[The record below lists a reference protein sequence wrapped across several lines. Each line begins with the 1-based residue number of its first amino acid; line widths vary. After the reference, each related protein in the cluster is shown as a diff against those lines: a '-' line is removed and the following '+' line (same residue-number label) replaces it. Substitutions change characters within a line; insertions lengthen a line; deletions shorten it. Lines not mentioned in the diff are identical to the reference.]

1 MTIITINLS
10 LSILLMV
17 LLPLLNRD
25 FLLKNLNDRQLAVCC
40 IAVMIRALIPLEF
53 PFSRTI
59 LISEILPSIRDFMKH
74 PFTLGTFS
82 VKVSQ
87 LVFFF
92 WVLIALIMILRKF
105 RLYFHMQ
112 KIIRSLPDCKDK
124 VILKTM
130 QSLTEKYPS
139 AKYVRVVTADLNIS
153 PLVTGI
159 KHPVILLPEYSF
171 SPAEYRMILEHEI
184 LHCIRHDILIKFT
197 ADILCSV
204 YWWNPLFFL
213 LRKKIFELIEL
224 GNDRHLTAFFSSDE
238 KAAYMQCLTDIAKK
252 ICSYSVP
259 FTLSFHYHEGKV
271 LRRRIRLIGSFG
283 KSRRIR
289 DGFVVGIL
297 LLFLWF
303 STSFTFE
310 PYAMPEDSSY
320 ITLNKDNCYIIQNNE
335 LSDIYYQNELFLTT
349 DSIEYLNPDIPI
361 FQSKGDESYEQKEIY

>member
-1 MTIITINLS
+1 
-10 LSILLMV
+10 MV

-213 LRKKIFELIEL
+213 LRKK
-224 GNDRHLTAFFSSDE
+224 
-238 KAAYMQCLTDIAKK
+238 
-252 ICSYSVP
+252 
-259 FTLSFHYHEGKV
+259 
-271 LRRRIRLIGSFG
+271 RIRLIGSFG

-289 DGFVVGIL
+289 DGFVVDIL

-335 LSDIYYQNELFLTT
+335 LYDIYYQNELFLTT

-361 FQSKGDESYEQKEIY
+361 FQSKGDESYMPQGQRSSLCPCRLHSHL